1 MSVKGRH
8 NKACGLE
15 GGLHR
20 YEGEYVMEV
29 KSAST
34 ALQLNSAASAVE
46 NGSSGGNNRQHTRK
60 IEAVLLEEKPE
71 QEEESVKVSISA
83 AGMRES
89 LKLEKQAAKEEMASA
104 TEIEEMMK
112 KMEGLSSQVING
124 NFSMTDR
131 LNFQR
136 EIKEL
141 TLELSRAGGNGIS
154 FTKNDNVQLSQKM
167 NDLTRM
173 INEAAVYHR
182 NASAVFMVKNR
193 QTAGMQRTF
202 LDIAI

>member
-1 MSVKGRH
+1 
-8 NKACGLE
+8 
-15 GGLHR
+15 
-20 YEGEYVMEV
+20 
-29 KSAST
+29 
-34 ALQLNSAASAVE
+34 
-46 NGSSGGNNRQHTRK
+46 
-60 IEAVLLEEKPE
+60 
-71 QEEESVKVSISA
+71 
-83 AGMRES
+83 
-89 LKLEKQAAKEEMASA
+89 MASA

-182 NASAVFMVKNR
+182 SASAVFMVKNR

>member
-1 MSVKGRH
+1 
-8 NKACGLE
+8 
-15 GGLHR
+15 
-20 YEGEYVMEV
+20 MEV

-104 TEIEEMMK
+104 TE
-112 KMEGLSSQVING
+112 MEGLSSQVING

-182 NASAVFMVKNR
+182 SASAVFMVKNR
-193 QTAGMQRTF
+193 QTTGMQRTF